1 MMMMMM
7 MMMMNYFDFY
17 SKEKGIL
24 QPVFS
29 DYLNLDGQDY
39 IPMLIISVWIKW
51 SIRFNLI
58 VFISGAAKST
68 ETAVARCAIQ
78 KQTMILELGNS
89 KMFSW
94 WRTRKIYL
102 YDNINAILTLRE
114 KCPNTELFLV
124 RVFLYSDWIQENT
137 DQK

>member
-1 MMMMMM
+1 MT
-7 MMMMNYFDFY
+7 MMMNCFDFY

-24 QPVFS
+24 QSVFS

-68 ETAVARCAIQ
+68 ETAVTRCAIQ
-78 KQTMILELGNS
+78 KQTIILELGNS
-89 KMFSW
+89 KTFSW
-94 WRTRKIYL
+94 WRTRKIYF

-114 KCPNTELFLV
+114 KCPNT
-124 RVFLYSDWIQENT
+124 